1 MSKRWLLVLLFL
13 LLTLGLALYHW
24 IQQPENAEKFPISLP
39 TPQTR
44 ATPPSQSQS
53 SSDEEE
59 LVSPAD
65 KLAELTQ
72 AFHTS
77 LERLLAHTQNYNEA
91 YHDTE
96 TLLSLHQRLETNHS
110 PTAQAEWLQDSTRRL
125 HTLAQRC
132 AALVP
137 ADKKSGNALS
147 DERNILIYIHKE
159 SKRWQQRQADQQT
172 HALKNLRTPS
182 PQLDAD
188 FKASLQQSQATQRQA
203 WERLIQWQTQ
213 ILQEVETYQQQDR
226 TILDT
231 FAIAALVLQAAADA
245 TQMQCVGRFDTKTEQ
260 VLKGLQ
266 TVLSE
271 LSRIGNRLFQLGKQ
285 SPCERQMPSAVQ

>member
-1 MSKRWLLVLLFL
+1 MSKRWLLVFLFL
-13 LLTLGLALYHW
+13 LLTLGLVLYQW
-24 IQQPENAEKFPISLP
+24 TQQPGNTEKFPISFP
-39 TPQTR
+39 PQQTHP
-44 ATPPSQSQS
+44 TPPSLSQS
-53 SSDEEE
+53 SPNEDS
-59 LVSPAD
+59 VSPAD

-72 AFHTS
+72 AFHAS

-125 HTLAQRC
+125 RTLAQRC

-137 ADKKSGNALS
+137 ADKKSGDAVS

-159 SKRWQQRQADQQT
+159 SRRWQQRQADQQS
-172 HALKNLRTPS
+172 HALKNLRTQN

-188 FKASLQQSQATQRQA
+188 FKASLQQSQETQRLA
-203 WERLIQWQTQ
+203 WEKLIQWQMQ
-213 ILQEVETYQQQDR
+213 ILKEVEAYQQQDR
-226 TILDT
+226 AILDT
-231 FAIAALVLQAAADA
+231 FAMAALVLQAAADA

-285 SPCERQMPSAVQ
+285 SPCERQIPTVMQ